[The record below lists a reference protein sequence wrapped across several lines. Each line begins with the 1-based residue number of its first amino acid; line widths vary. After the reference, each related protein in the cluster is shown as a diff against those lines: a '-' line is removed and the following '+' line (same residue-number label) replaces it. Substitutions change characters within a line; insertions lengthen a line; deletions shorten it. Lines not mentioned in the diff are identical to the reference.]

1 MIIIMIIIIIIVI
14 TIIII
19 IILIT
24 LKPCVIRPL
33 KLHLKRKMCKSTV
46 AMVTS
51 ILTYTLGK
59 GGSIGLLYLLFV
71 V

>member
-1 MIIIMIIIIIIVI
+1 MIIIIIIVI

-19 IILIT
+19 IIIT
-24 LKPCVIRPL
+24 LKPRLIRPL
-33 KLHLKRKMCKSTV
+33 KLHQKRKMCKSTV

-59 GGSIGLLYLLFV
+59 GGSIGLIYLLFV
-71 V
+71 VWSI